1 MIFTMCNTNTEKL
14 TRFSDSEN
22 KRISILLRNFSFY
35 HRPSSVDRID
45 PKYREQANPIEQ
57 LTNWLRQDGET
68 GGSYLITG
76 YRGAGKSSLV
86 GAVLKKLKDDYKKS
100 MFVLSVNLGQDNLND
115 VEVMRILAKQLLN
128 KVEEAEKAGKE
139 CFFTATPRTFW
150 KILLCV
156 LCGLATIFSLVTIW
170 KCLTS
175 LYPVI
180 TKICEMDFVLYS
192 IVAAVCQLLICML
205 CLKYAVR
212 WINKH
217 VWFYS
222 ETYWELYELCLQL
235 NATTTS
241 ESAAEASAEIPKFRV
256 NKKKSRTVQPLA
268 IQELQYR
275 LIDILEKLRSH
286 KSSLRIFVVFD
297 ELDKI
302 SVKERSDDGQIPEYA
317 KLSGRYDRPVSSTE
331 RAQEVMSLI
340 SNLKYFLTT
349 AKASFIFIAGRELYE
364 AFQADISD
372 RDFSFCSIFHGVL
385 NVDSFF
391 SAPHNAHNSVLLTED
406 FVLHQILPP
415 GFEQEVT
422 KEGSSY
428 DRDFIFSLKN
438 YVIYRKTAERDYFRG
453 ETEAERNIRI
463 SGEAMFLYRF
473 ITYLSFI
480 SNGSPKKIA
489 LFFEKYVR
497 SGKYLMNEKNVEFL
511 QGNSEQKEDNDSKM
525 YLSLG
530 YYSLF
535 KVNFIHYLV
544 YPIMQAMINSNTHYG
559 DKLLVSASFLITYI
573 FKLHNNGFSWR
584 NLEQIP
590 ELQEINKTPE
600 LREYIS
606 NLIYFMNHSLV
617 TTIPCG
623 LFHYKFPMRLS
634 EEISYQSRLSSEM
647 NALLNFS
654 PTDMR
659 GIKKHYIALMK
670 KYGEPDRSEYAQA
683 SICHA
688 LADIFMLEENYSGAI
703 RSYERSIELVSK
715 FVKVEMNTC
724 QQRNYL
730 LFFNRSMLKLGLAHE
745 KRRTD
750 NSAYTVYSD
759 LQDFIDR
766 NRQTLSVLCRDT
778 RTFHLVFLA
787 KLYVLEKI
795 DTDGFTKE
803 HLKEAIDLFRKIKWG
818 RVIRADFYRKLGDI
832 LFYKNSMKADCFN
845 PSVYYR
851 ISMGKLFDLN
861 LLKKSAKRCCGS
873 VYVRT
878 NDLHAKLLAA
888 DTPLYK
894 HQPERDNFIY
904 HLAIA
909 CENMGHVSLYENY
922 KPEATLAVHTL
933 HRFCRWFCSG
943 EPDKRTYGLDMN
955 NFEQSMLYFY
965 SASLLY
971 NVSCERSLSTK
982 CFKEMMYVFLQYVRE
997 VQAHAKMERL
1007 NCNIVINTADYILN
1021 KFLISVYRQ
1030 KEHINLKE
1038 INALKWLQNL
1048 RQDEKLR
1055 TLYLSIM
1062 PDIDEMLCLYY
1073 TLMLEVWRNID
1084 LEKREPSLSRVHA
1097 CLSDFFQSRW
1107 LDGNYVCSTL
1117 VTDVHYLKLRGKM
1130 DWEQLVKILEIREE
1144 FPDSNSLSFNAYM
1157 RGQRYDI
1164 GSNFLGLEDPT
1175 LDDRLDLVE
1184 CLIADGISCLSRIQA
1199 LIIPQQTTTLFNNSF
1214 KADILYKL
1222 LDFVKLS
1229 DIVCTYYTTNNNL
1242 QNRLDKFRNNIAR
1255 AARTAGCGNIRNHY
1269 LAETC
1274 IHYCAKARQMHQQ
1287 GKAYQEMLRNL
1298 FFLED
1303 DLNNDSL
1310 QFYLAMERLELK
1322 KGIIQRR
1329 EVFLKNSYRRES
1341 VFQRDSELT

>member
-1 MIFTMCNTNTEKL
+1 MIFTMDNTNAEKL
-14 TRFSDSEN
+14 RRFSDGEN

-35 HRPSSVDRID
+35 HRPSSVDRMD
-45 PKYREQANPIEQ
+45 PKYREQANPMEQ
-57 LTNWLRQDGET
+57 LTNWLRQDGDT

-86 GAVLKKLKDDYKKS
+86 GAVLRKLKDDYKKS

-139 CFFTATPRTFW
+139 CFFKVTSRTFW
-150 KILLCV
+150 KN
-156 LCGLATIFSLVTIW
+156 
-170 KCLTS
+170 
-175 LYPVI
+175 
-180 TKICEMDFVLYS
+180 
-192 IVAAVCQLLICML
+192 
-205 CLKYAVR
+205 AVR
-212 WINKH
+212 WINKY

-222 ETYWELYELCLQL
+222 KTYWELYELCQQL

-241 ESAAEASAEIPKFRV
+241 ESAAEASVEIPKFVKPFRV
-256 NKKKSRTVQPLA
+256 NKKKNRTVQPLA

-275 LIDILEKLRSH
+275 LIDILDKLRSN

-385 NVDSFF
+385 NVDSFL

-438 YVIYRKTAERDYFRG
+438 YIIYRKTAERDYFRG

-463 SGEAMFLYRF
+463 SGEAIFLYRF

-497 SGKYLMNEKNVEFL
+497 SGKYLSSEKNVEFP
-511 QGNSEQKEDNDSKM
+511 QGNSEHEEDNDSKM

-634 EEISYQSRLSSEM
+634 EEISYQSRLSSEIS
-647 NALLNFS
+647 ALLNFS

-715 FVKVEMNTC
+715 FVKVETNTC

-759 LQDFIDR
+759 LQDFIER
-766 NRQTLSVLCRDT
+766 NSQTLSTLCRDT

-832 LFYKNSMKADCFN
+832 LYYKNSMKADCFN

-922 KPEATLAVHTL
+922 KPEATLTMHTL

-943 EPDKRTYGLDMN
+943 KPGKRTYGLDMN
-955 NFEQSMLYFY
+955 NFEQSMLYYY

-982 CFKEMMYVFLQYVRE
+982 CFKEMMYVFLQYIRE

-1084 LEKREPSLSRVHA
+1084 LEKREPSLSSVHA

-1144 FPDSNSLSFNAYM
+1144 FPDSSSLSFNAYM
-1157 RGQRYDI
+1157 RGQRYDT
-1164 GSNFLGLEDPT
+1164 GSNFLGLENPT
-1175 LDDRLDLVE
+1175 LDDRLTLVE

-1222 LDFVKLS
+1222 LAFVKLH
-1229 DIVCTYYTTNNNL
+1229 DIICMYYTRSHL
-1242 QNRLDKFRNNIAR
+1242 QDRLDKFRDNIAR

-1274 IHYCAKARQMHQQ
+1274 IHYCAKTRQMHQQ

-1329 EVFLKNSYRRES
+1329 EGFLKNGYKSES
-1341 VFQRDSELT
+1341 VFQKDSELI

>member
-1 MIFTMCNTNTEKL
+1 MRNTNADKL
-14 TRFSDSEN
+14 RRFSDGEN

-45 PKYREQANPIEQ
+45 LKYREQANPMEQ

-128 KVEEAEKAGKE
+128 KVEEADKE
-139 CFFTATPRTFW
+139 RFFTAMLWTLG
-150 KILLCV
+150 KILLWV
-156 LCGLATIFSLVTIW
+156 LFGLATIFILV
-170 KCLTS
+170 TS

-180 TKICEMDFVLYS
+180 TKICEKNFDHCS
-192 IVAAVCQLLICML
+192 IITAVCQLFVCML

-241 ESAAEASAEIPKFRV
+241 ESAAEASVEIPKFVKPFRV
-256 NKKKSRTVQPLA
+256 SKKKSRTVQPLA

-275 LIDILEKLRSH
+275 LIDILDKLRSH

-302 SVKERSDDGQIPEYA
+302 SVKDRSDDGQIPEYA

-415 GFEQEVT
+415 GFEQEVA
-422 KEGSSY
+422 KEGSNY

-497 SGKYLMNEKNVEFL
+497 TGKYLSREKNVEFL

-659 GIKKHYIALMK
+659 
-670 KYGEPDRSEYAQA
+670 
-683 SICHA
+683 
-688 LADIFMLEENYSGAI
+688 
-703 RSYERSIELVSK
+703 
-715 FVKVEMNTC
+715 
-724 QQRNYL
+724 
-730 LFFNRSMLKLGLAHE
+730 
-745 KRRTD
+745 
-750 NSAYTVYSD
+750 
-759 LQDFIDR
+759 
-766 NRQTLSVLCRDT
+766 
-778 RTFHLVFLA
+778 
-787 KLYVLEKI
+787 
-795 DTDGFTKE
+795 
-803 HLKEAIDLFRKIKWG
+803 
-818 RVIRADFYRKLGDI
+818 
-832 LFYKNSMKADCFN
+832 
-845 PSVYYR
+845 
-851 ISMGKLFDLN
+851 
-861 LLKKSAKRCCGS
+861 
-873 VYVRT
+873 
-878 NDLHAKLLAA
+878 
-888 DTPLYK
+888 
-894 HQPERDNFIY
+894 
-904 HLAIA
+904 
-909 CENMGHVSLYENY
+909 
-922 KPEATLAVHTL
+922 
-933 HRFCRWFCSG
+933 
-943 EPDKRTYGLDMN
+943 
-955 NFEQSMLYFY
+955 
-965 SASLLY
+965 
-971 NVSCERSLSTK
+971 
-982 CFKEMMYVFLQYVRE
+982 
-997 VQAHAKMERL
+997 
-1007 NCNIVINTADYILN
+1007 
-1021 KFLISVYRQ
+1021 
-1030 KEHINLKE
+1030 
-1038 INALKWLQNL
+1038 
-1048 RQDEKLR
+1048 
-1055 TLYLSIM
+1055 
-1062 PDIDEMLCLYY
+1062 
-1073 TLMLEVWRNID
+1073 
-1084 LEKREPSLSRVHA
+1084 
-1097 CLSDFFQSRW
+1097 
-1107 LDGNYVCSTL
+1107 
-1117 VTDVHYLKLRGKM
+1117 
-1130 DWEQLVKILEIREE
+1130 
-1144 FPDSNSLSFNAYM
+1144 
-1157 RGQRYDI
+1157 
-1164 GSNFLGLEDPT
+1164 
-1175 LDDRLDLVE
+1175 
-1184 CLIADGISCLSRIQA
+1184 
-1199 LIIPQQTTTLFNNSF
+1199 
-1214 KADILYKL
+1214 
-1222 LDFVKLS
+1222 
-1229 DIVCTYYTTNNNL
+1229 
-1242 QNRLDKFRNNIAR
+1242 
-1255 AARTAGCGNIRNHY
+1255 
-1269 LAETC
+1269 
-1274 IHYCAKARQMHQQ
+1274 
-1287 GKAYQEMLRNL
+1287 
-1298 FFLED
+1298 
-1303 DLNNDSL
+1303 
-1310 QFYLAMERLELK
+1310 
-1322 KGIIQRR
+1322 
-1329 EVFLKNSYRRES
+1329 
-1341 VFQRDSELT
+1341 